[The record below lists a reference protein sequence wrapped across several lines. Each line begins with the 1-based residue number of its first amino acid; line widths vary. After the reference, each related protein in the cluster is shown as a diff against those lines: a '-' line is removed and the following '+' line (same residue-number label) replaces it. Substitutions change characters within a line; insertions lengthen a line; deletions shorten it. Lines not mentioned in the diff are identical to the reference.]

1 VRQRWTELGVQNTA
15 VVEAGL
21 RQALFHDAAHLLEQ
35 LYNDPALPIPDDVP
49 RPGEKCHTGRTKE
62 ILTLFGWVTLYRN
75 YYYDPLTDQGRAP
88 LDQALG
94 LVDSYSPAV
103 VRLADRAAARLGY
116 EAAQADLK
124 EMAGLALEARQI
136 QRLVGGSGPAVAQI
150 LARPATTP
158 AGPPIPV
165 FYVEADATGVPMR
178 PEELVGR
185 PGKQPDG
192 SAKTREVKVGC
203 VFTQT
208 GLDAEGRP
216 VRDYQSTTY
225 VASLASA
232 VEFGWRLRQEALRRG
247 LGRAQKVVFLGD
259 GAAWVWEGQRVN
271 FPGAV
276 PILDRYH
283 GLEHLHDLCVGLYG
297 EGSVWVPRMKE
308 RWVALWDED
317 DVEAMIAAARDR
329 LSSLGPK
336 AADTVAGQIDYF
348 QNNQQRM
355 RYGTYRKLGYFYGS
369 GVVEA
374 ACKTVVGGRLKQ
386 SGMLWGQPGAE
397 NVLAL
402 RCALLSHRWQECW
415 GEIHGTN
422 YLDSTAA

>member
-1 VRQRWTELGVQNTA
+1 MRQRWTELGVQHTA

-21 RQALFHDAAHLLEQ
+21 RQALFQDAAHLLAQ
-35 LYNDPALPIPDDVP
+35 LYNDPALPIPDDAP
-49 RPGEKCHTGRTKE
+49 RPGEKCHAGRTKE
-62 ILTLFGWVTLYRN
+62 ILTLFGWGKLHRN
-75 YYYDPLTDQGRAP
+75 YYYHPLTDQGRAP

-94 LVDSYSPAV
+94 LVDGYSPAV
-103 VRLADRAAARLGY
+103 VRLGY

-124 EMAGLALEARQI
+124 EMAGLALEGRQI
-136 QRLVGGSGPAVAQI
+136 QRLVGASGPAITQI

-178 PEELVGR
+178 PEELAGR
-185 PGKQPDG
+185 KGKQPDG
-192 SAKTREVKVGC
+192 SAKTREVKVGG

-208 GLDAEGRP
+208 RLDPEGRP

-247 LGRAQKVVFLGD
+247 LGRAQTVVFLGD

-283 GLEHLHDLCVGLYG
+283 GWEHLHDLCVGLYG
-297 EGSVWVPRMKE
+297 EGSVWVPRMEE

-317 DVEAMIAAARDR
+317 DVEAMIAAAGAR
-329 LSSLGPK
+329 LESLGTQ
-336 AADTVAGQIDYF
+336 AADTLAGQIDYF
-348 QNNQQRM
+348 QNNQERM

-374 ACKTVVGGRLKQ
+374 ACKTGVGGRLKQ

-402 RCALLSHRWQECW
+402 RCALRSHRWEECW
-415 GEIHGTN
+415 TEIHGTN
-422 YLDSTAA
+422 YLDGTAAA